1 MEMLMLQQAT
11 GMSTQEL
18 STEAI
23 RSLSGVGA
31 EEVSDR
37 LIAGLYD
44 RPAEREAAVDN
55 KPPSSSSASPSYSG
69 LSPRDALQPADQL
82 ILDQAIE
89 LLHVSSGAVTPLP
102 SSAVVEV
109 LHLANSDDS
118 TRRSSLQNLGAK
130 SPEQLRTVAVSLQL
144 EEAVRLTKV
153 LQPAENYD
161 ASTAAVMISGNNQ
174 RRSDDVLCS
183 STAAAALLKEKL
195 SHLSVNVKDK
205 ASSSSSFKQ
214 SNAENAL
221 YAYSSK
227 SSVPVPGTPTHSID
241 GAASINAAATAAW
254 IPPLLHEMDEII
266 RVLVPSPSAL
276 AERLKV
282 FRYVR
287 NLVSASLG
295 VQLFP
300 VGSLVSQTFLPD
312 ADMESSAF
320 IIRKD
325 DESWFV
331 LVNEALCMSNETRM
345 SKYNSFDSLPSQQSD
360 EDINITNVSFVNGP
374 IKKIRIM
381 INSIGVEITM
391 NQIGALYSEY
401 LIEQIDQFVGQNHL
415 FKRSLL
421 LVEMWCI
428 FESPRHT
435 QGAGSM
441 VLRSS
446 SSSSNDGSG
455 SSDSNRLNSWAVT
468 IMLIS
473 IFNLEGAR
481 ISHPL
486 QALGHFLRIFSSFD
500 WHKYAVS
507 VKGKVYADD
516 LRVVV
521 CQDTDAAAGIDVGHH
536 HHGFFPDE
544 LLDKFYE
551 SDEDKIATAAELA
564 AAAAVSAEESQLR
577 QQQQQQQSIMVG
589 EVPIIHLDIPQPQQ
603 QQQEL
608 LLEGDDKLLLLGKQ
622 IAAAA
627 FPPPVSYFT
636 KGIKYNS
643 KTASPTYQQGLI
655 TIIDP
660 VRGNSN
666 VAQAISVDGY
676 QIITSALYEG
686 YRSFQT
692 MCESFVIAR
701 SPRNI
706 NASSASP
713 QHATASSSSSATTR
727 SLMAQEQQLTE
738 QEVLKIIRILFA
750 NTQLKVVSWDPHF
763 KKTVVVLPDPP
774 HHHPT
779 TTTTT
784 TIAAAAAITSRSYL
798 DIVHASKPLQQR
810 FPTLRCQPDDIE
822 VLDDTH
828 HPPPSSTIIA
838 PPSSSRHHHHR
849 TTIITHHH
857 NCTTPFAALFG
868 AVLVAIR

>member
-11 GMSTQEL
+11 GLSTQEL
-18 STEAI
+18 STEAL
-23 RSLSGVGA
+23 RSLSGVGT
-31 EEVSDR
+31 EEVSHR
-37 LIAGLYD
+37 LVAGLYD
-44 RPAEREAAVDN
+44 RPAEREAVDN
-55 KPPSSSSASPSYSG
+55 KLPSLTIFTGS
-69 LSPRDALQPADQL
+69 SPRDALQPADQL
-82 ILDQAIE
+82 ILDKAIE
-89 LLHVSSGAVTPLP
+89 AHISSGTTLP
-102 SSAVVEV
+102 SSTVVEV
-109 LHLANSDDS
+109 LHLANSDD
-118 TRRSSLQNLGAK
+118 TTKRTSLQNLGAK

-153 LQPAENYD
+153 LPENYD
-161 ASTAAVMISGNNQ
+161 ASTASTAVISGSNSNQ
-174 RRSDDVLCS
+174 SDACS
-183 STAAAALLKEKL
+183 TASTAAAALFKEQL

-205 ASSSSSFKQ
+205 ASFKQ

-221 YAYSSK
+221 YSYSSK
-227 SSVPVPGTPTHSID
+227 SSSAASPVHGID
-241 GAASINAAATAAW
+241 GVAPISTTAAAW

-312 ADMESSAF
+312 ADMETSSF

-345 SKYNSFDSLPSQQSD
+345 SKYNSFDSLPSQSD

-401 LIEQIDQFVGQNHL
+401 MIEQIDQFVGQNHL
-415 FKRSLL
+415 FKRSVL
-421 LVEMWCI
+421 LVEMWCV
-428 FESPRHT
+428 FESPRYT

-441 VLRSS
+441 LLR
-446 SSSSNDGSG
+446 SSSSNDGSS
-455 SSDSNRLNSWAVT
+455 SSDSNRLNSWSVT

-473 IFNLEGAR
+473 IFHLEGRR

-516 LRVVV
+516 LRV
-521 CQDTDAAAGIDVGHH
+521 CQDDAAAATDVGH
-536 HHGFFPDE
+536 FFPEE

-551 SDEDKIATAAELA
+551 SEEDKVAAAAEI
-564 AAAAVSAEESQLR
+564 AAAAVSAEEPLK
-577 QQQQQQQSIMVG
+577 QQQSIIVG
-589 EVPIIHLDIPQPQQ
+589 EVPILLDIPTNESSSRQLPQQ
-603 QQQEL
+603 DQTTN
-608 LLEGDDKLLLLGKQ
+608 GT
-622 IAAAA
+622 A
-627 FPPPVSYFT
+627 FPPAVSYFT
-636 KGIKYNS
+636 KGIKYG
-643 KTASPTYQQGLI
+643 KAVSPSSYQQGLI

-660 VRGNSN
+660 VRGNTN
-666 VAQAISVDGY
+666 VAHAISVDGY

-701 SPRNI
+701 SPRN
-706 NASSASP
+706 AASP
-713 QHATASSSSSATTR
+713 QHASAAIRSSSMQMPMMS
-727 SLMAQEQQLTE
+727 QDQQLTE
-738 QEVLKIIRILFA
+738 QDVLKIIRILFA

-763 KKTVVVLPDPP
+763 KKTVMLSD
-774 HHHPT
+774 HHPT
-779 TTTTT
+779 T
-784 TIAAAAAITSRSYL
+784 AAAPNRSYL
-798 DIVHASKPLQQR
+798 DAVQQLSTSKPLQR
-810 FPTLRCQPDDIE
+810 FPTLRSQPDDLE
-822 VLDDTH
+822 VLC
-828 HPPPSSTIIA
+828 I
-838 PPSSSRHHHHR
+838 
-849 TTIITHHH
+849 
-857 NCTTPFAALFG
+857 L
-868 AVLVAIR
+868 

>member
-1 MEMLMLQQAT
+1 MLMLQQAT
-11 GMSTQEL
+11 GLSTQEL
-18 STEAI
+18 STEAL
-23 RSLSGVGA
+23 RSLSGVGT
-31 EEVSDR
+31 EEVSHR
-37 LIAGLYD
+37 LVAGLYD
-44 RPAEREAAVDN
+44 RPAEREAVDN
-55 KPPSSSSASPSYSG
+55 KPPSSSSSSSIFTG
-69 LSPRDALQPADQL
+69 SSPRDALQPSDQL

-89 LLHVSSGAVTPLP
+89 AHISSGATLP
-102 SSAVVEV
+102 CSAVVEV
-109 LHLANSDDS
+109 LHLANSDD
-118 TRRSSLQNLGAK
+118 TTKRTSLQNLGAK

-153 LQPAENYD
+153 LPENYD
-161 ASTAAVMISGNNQ
+161 ASTAAVISGSNSNQ
-174 RRSDDVLCS
+174 SDVCS
-183 STAAAALLKEKL
+183 TANTAAALFKEQL
-195 SHLSVNVKDK
+195 SHLSVNVNVKDK
-205 ASSSSSFKQ
+205 ASFKQ

-221 YAYSSK
+221 YTYSSK
-227 SSVPVPGTPTHSID
+227 PSVSPVHGID
-241 GAASINAAATAAW
+241 GAAYIPATAAAW

-312 ADMESSAF
+312 ADMETSSF

-345 SKYNSFDSLPSQQSD
+345 SKYNSFDSLPSQSD

-401 LIEQIDQFVGQNHL
+401 MIERIDQFIGQNHL
-415 FKRSLL
+415 FKRSVL
-421 LVEMWCI
+421 LVEMWCVY
-428 FESPRHT
+428 ESPRYT

-441 VLRSS
+441 LLR

-455 SSDSNRLNSWAVT
+455 SSDSNRLSSWAVT

-473 IFNLEGAR
+473 IFHLEGRR

-516 LRVVV
+516 LRV
-521 CQDTDAAAGIDVGHH
+521 CQDDAAAAMDVGH
-536 HHGFFPDE
+536 FFPEE

-551 SDEDKIATAAELA
+551 SEEDKIAAAAEL
-564 AAAAVSAEESQLR
+564 AAAAVSAEEPLK
-577 QQQQQQQSIMVG
+577 QQSIFVG
-589 EVPIIHLDIPQPQQ
+589 EVPILLDIPTSESSSRQ
-603 QQQEL
+603 QQQE
-608 LLEGDDKLLLLGKQ
+608 GDDKQLLLSKQ
-622 IAAAA
+622 TTSTSAGA

-636 KGIKYNS
+636 KGIKYG
-643 KTASPTYQQGLI
+643 KAVSPSSYQQGLI

-660 VRGNSN
+660 VRGNTN
-666 VAQAISVDGY
+666 VAHAISVDGY

-701 SPRNI
+701 SPRN
-706 NASSASP
+706 AASP
-713 QHATASSSSSATTR
+713 QHTSATIRSSSMPMPMMSPD
-727 SLMAQEQQLTE
+727 QQLTE
-738 QEVLKIIRILFA
+738 QDVLKIIRILFA

-763 KKTVVVLPDPP
+763 KKTVMVSD
-774 HHHPT
+774 HHPT
-779 TTTTT
+779 T
-784 TIAAAAAITSRSYL
+784 AVAPSRSYL
-798 DIVHASKPLQQR
+798 DAVQQLSTSKPLQR
-810 FPTLRCQPDDIE
+810 FPTLRSQPDDLE
-822 VLDDTH
+822 VLY
-828 HPPPSSTIIA
+828 
-838 PPSSSRHHHHR
+838 
-849 TTIITHHH
+849 
-857 NCTTPFAALFG
+857 
-868 AVLVAIR
+868 VL